1 MLKYYLILPA
11 LFFII
16 SCSFRNF
23 TSNKNITENVQNTE
37 NNNNEIILLS
47 PNQTKPL
54 VLDDIFLNAKIM
66 SIKNIESVKI
76 TTPQSTRIYNLSVLT
91 KNHTIAQNI
100 SLSNTNGF
108 SSSTAS
114 YPITIEFTDIDKQ
127 TFTSNFSIPL
137 KIASVHTVISL
148 PVRPM
153 AGTPWAGNI
162 YIKILD
168 TGAQLSKISL
178 SNRSQPSRVISM
190 SPSGGT
196 KEINQNIKSV
206 TIGNV
211 PVDDTKMNYSIIFIS
226 VNGKESIYEFSL

>member
-1 MLKYYLILPA
+1 MLKFYLILPA
-11 LFFII
+11 LFFIV

-23 TSNKNITENVQNTE
+23 TSNKNITENAQNTE

-54 VLDDIFLNAKIM
+54 AIDDIFLNAKIM

-76 TTPQSTRIYNLSVLT
+76 TTPQFTRTYNLSVLT

-108 SSSTAS
+108 PNSTAS

-127 TFTSNFSIPL
+127 TFSSDFSIPL
-137 KIASVHTVISL
+137 KIASVHTIISL
-148 PVRPM
+148 PIRPKV
-153 AGTPWAGNI
+153 GTRWEGNV

-168 TGAQLSKISL
+168 TGSELSKIIL
-178 SNRSQPSRVISM
+178 SNRSQPPRAISVC
-190 SPSGGT
+190 PSIGT
-196 KEINQNIKSV
+196 KEINRNINSV
-206 TIGNV
+206 TVGNV
-211 PVDDTKMNYSIIFIS
+211 PIDDTKMNYSIILIS